1 MRNFHNL
8 LRTTTNRRT
17 FLKGSS
23 ATLLLP
29 QMASIA
35 GDKAVINPTRM
46 TFLHVPNGM
55 IMDKYKPKS
64 YGENYEMAQT
74 LKPLESLRKD
84 FQVISG
90 LHNKNGESNGDGG
103 GDHARAQ
110 GNFLTAVRILKST
123 KRVSNGISVDQ
134 VAAQAAG
141 HQTYLP
147 SLELSSRKGRLSGAC
162 DSGYSC
168 MYQFNL
174 SWKNAKEPLVPES
187 NAQLAFN
194 RLFTLADSNKA
205 RAQQKMIAATE
216 KSMLDFMQESAKSLK
231 KNIGKEDSEKL
242 DQYFTNLRE
251 MERKAQRQK
260 PKVKMSQMTRD
271 FTNQPQSYPEKI
283 EALMDLMVLAW
294 EVDATRI
301 CSMIVADGGSNQ
313 SFPELGINGGHHT
326 LSHHRGKKDIVA
338 QLEKID
344 LFYMN
349 RLAYFLKKLNDRKVN
364 GQSLL
369 QQSMVMYG
377 SGISNGNSHS
387 HKNLSMVLAG
397 HANGKLTPGT
407 HREYKKAPLANLYVS
422 MLEKFGTPVK
432 SFADSTGKLERI

>member
-1 MRNFHNL
+1 
-8 LRTTTNRRT
+8 
-17 FLKGSS
+17 
-23 ATLLLP
+23 
-29 QMASIA
+29 
-35 GDKAVINPTRM
+35 
-46 TFLHVPNGM
+46 
-55 IMDKYKPKS
+55 
-64 YGENYEMAQT
+64 
-74 LKPLESLRKD
+74 
-84 FQVISG
+84 
-90 LHNKNGESNGDGG
+90 
-103 GDHARAQ
+103 
-110 GNFLTAVRILKST
+110 
-123 KRVSNGISVDQ
+123 

-260 PKVKMSQMTRD
+260 PKVKSSQLSRD
-271 FTNQPQSYPEKI
+271 FTHQPQSYPEKI

-313 SFPELGINGGHHT
+313 SFPEMGINGGHHT
-326 LSHHRGKKDIVA
+326 LSHHRGKKDIIA

-377 SGISNGNSHS
+377 SGLSNGNSHS
-387 HKNLSMVLAG
+387 HSNLSMVLAG

-422 MLEKFGTPVK
+422 MLEKFGTSVE
-432 SFADSTGKLERI
+432 SFADSTGKLAKI